1 MKHPQ
6 HKHVVQGWRRRLHEI
21 IFEADTT
28 AGKTF
33 DVLLLITIVMS
44 IIVVMLDSVESIRM
58 QHGQLLINLEWG
70 FTILFTIEYILR
82 ITCVGNPWLYM
93 KSFYGIIDLLA
104 IIPTYL
110 SLLIPASRYLLVIRA
125 LRMLRIFRV
134 LKVVQYVNA
143 SSLLVT
149 ALQAS
154 RQKIIVFLFAILNI
168 VIIMGSLIYLI
179 EGPENGFTSIPLS
192 IYWCIVTLTT
202 VGYGDISPQTG
213 IGQVIA
219 AFIMIM
225 GYGIIAVP
233 TGIVSAEMVRTRE
246 QTVSTQSCPQCSS
259 EGHSSDAKYCKDCGA
274 KL

>member
-1 MKHPQ
+1 
-6 HKHVVQGWRRRLHEI
+6 VQGWRHSLHEI

-33 DVLLLITIVMS
+33 DILLLITILMS
-44 IIVVMLDSVESIRM
+44 IVVVMLDSVESIRM
-58 QHGQLLINLEWG
+58 QHGKILIILEWW
-70 FTILFTIEYILR
+70 FTILFTIEYLLR
-82 ITCVGNPWLYM
+82 LTCVGKPWLYM

-104 IIPTYL
+104 IIPTYV
-110 SLLIPASRYLLVIRA
+110 SLLIPVSRYLLVIRA

-134 LKVVQYVNA
+134 LKIIQYVDA
-143 SSLLVT
+143 GSILVK

-154 RQKIIVFLFAILNI
+154 RQKITVFLFTVLNI

-219 AFIMIM
+219 AFIMII

-259 EGHSSDAKYCKDCGA
+259 EGHSSDAKYCKNCGA

>member
-1 MKHPQ
+1 
-6 HKHVVQGWRRRLHEI
+6 
-21 IFEADTT
+21 
-28 AGKTF
+28 
-33 DVLLLITIVMS
+33 MS
-44 IIVVMLDSVESIRM
+44 IVVVMLDSVESIRM
-58 QHGQLLINLEWG
+58 QHGQILIILEWC
-70 FTILFTIEYILR
+70 FTILFTIEYLLR
-82 ITCVGNPWLYM
+82 LTCVGKPWLYM

-104 IIPTYL
+104 IIPTYV
-110 SLLIPASRYLLVIRA
+110 SLLIPVSRYLLVIRA

-134 LKVVQYVNA
+134 LKIIQYVDA
-143 SSLLVT
+143 GSILVK

-154 RQKIIVFLFAILNI
+154 RQKITVFLFTVLNI

-219 AFIMIM
+219 AFIMII

-233 TGIVSAEMVRTRE
+233 TGIVSAEMIRTRE
-246 QTVSTQSCPQCSS
+246 KTVSTQSCPQCSS
-259 EGHSSDAKYCKDCGA
+259 EGHSSDAKYCKNCGA

>member
-1 MKHPQ
+1 MEYPQ
-6 HKHVVQGWRRRLHEI
+6 YQSEVQGWKHRLHEI

-33 DVLLLITIVMS
+33 DILLLITILMS
-44 IIVVMLDSVESIRM
+44 IVVVMLDSVESIRM
-58 QHGQLLINLEWG
+58 QHGQILIILEWC
-70 FTILFTIEYILR
+70 FTILFTIEYLLR
-82 ITCVGNPWLYM
+82 LTCVGKPWLYM

-104 IIPTYL
+104 IIPTYV
-110 SLLIPASRYLLVIRA
+110 SLLIPVSRYLLVIRA

-134 LKVVQYVNA
+134 LKIIQYVDA
-143 SSLLVT
+143 GSILVK

-154 RQKIIVFLFAILNI
+154 RQKITVFLFTVLNI

-219 AFIMIM
+219 AFIMIV

-233 TGIVSAEMVRTRE
+233 TGIVSAEMIRTRE
-246 QTVSTQSCPQCSS
+246 KTVSTQSCPQCSS
-259 EGHSSDAKYCKDCGA
+259 EGHSSDAKYCKNCGA

>member
-1 MKHPQ
+1 ME
-6 HKHVVQGWRRRLHEI
+6 HKRQKSALQDWRHHLHEI

-28 AGKTF
+28 TGKTF
-33 DVLLLITIVMS
+33 DIVLLLTIVLS
-44 IIVVMLDSVESIRM
+44 IIVVMLDSVESIRVK
-58 QHGQLLINLEWG
+58 HGEALIILEWT

-82 ITCVGNPWLYM
+82 LICVGKPWFYI

-104 IIPTYL
+104 IIPTYI

-134 LKVVQYVNA
+134 LKVVKYVNA
-143 SSLLVT
+143 GSILTT
-149 ALQAS
+149 ALKAS
-154 RQKIIVFLFAILNI
+154 RQKITVFLFTVLNI

-213 IGQVIA
+213 IGQIIA
-219 AFIMIM
+219 AVIMIM

-233 TGIVSAEMVRTRE
+233 TGIVSAEMMRTRE
-246 QTVSTQSCPQCSS
+246 QTVTTQCCKECSS
-259 EGHSSDAKYCKDCGA
+259 EGHSSDAKFCKDCGA
-274 KL
+274 EL

>member
-1 MKHPQ
+1 MKHTQ
-6 HKHVVQGWRRRLHEI
+6 HKHVVQGWRCRLHEI
-21 IFEADTT
+21 IFEADTP

-33 DVLLLITIVMS
+33 DILLLITIVMS

-58 QHGQLLINLEWG
+58 QHGQVLIILEWC

-82 ITCVGNPWLYM
+82 LICVGKPWLYM

-143 SSLLVT
+143 SSILVT

-154 RQKIIVFLFAILNI
+154 RQKIIVFLFTILNI

-202 VGYGDISPQTG
+202 VGYGDILPQTG

-246 QTVSTQSCPQCSS
+246 QTVSTQCCPQCSS
-259 EGHSSDAKYCKDCGA
+259 EGHISDAKYCKDCGA